1 MSEVRIIEDRESF
14 CRAIRGIWW
23 LTLIRGILLIL
34 LGLYAS
40 INPLMAAAA
49 ALAQVVV
56 CY

>member
-34 LGLYAS
+34 LGLYAL
-40 INPLMAAAA
+40 INPLMAAA